1 MICIIFEDKIG
12 QSIWNNPQIIM
23 VGNTLPV
30 KNKRNKGEMLMCK
43 DNKKDKK
50 ISVLLNEDTLQQLQ
64 EAAEQAD
71 VSVSAYTR
79 RLIVK
84 ALEVSKNG

>member
-1 MICIIFEDKIG
+1 
-12 QSIWNNPQIIM
+12 M

-30 KNKRNKGEMLMCK
+30 KKKEKGVMFMCK
-43 DNKKDKK
+43 DNKTDKK

-79 RLIVK
+79 RIIVK
-84 ALEVSKNG
+84 ALEAAKNG

>member
-1 MICIIFEDKIG
+1 
-12 QSIWNNPQIIM
+12 
-23 VGNTLPV
+23 
-30 KNKRNKGEMLMCK
+30 MCK
-43 DNKKDKK
+43 ENKKDKK

-79 RLIVK
+79 RIIVK
-84 ALEVSKNG
+84 ALEAAKNG